1 MERNRTHH
9 NVTSTTVDP
18 SRHMVR
24 GPDDRSRTSRLL
36 ANWAPPPTAAPDPAD
51 APPQAT
57 TGAAPNGPDASSSG
71 GKRARVFPNP
81 AEGVGRLGPT
91 RRVWGAVLIAA
102 AIVGQALFWWRVG
115 IPGPEDGWG
124 CFAVGC
130 KDDYPQILHQVVVAV
145 GVGVASLIALI
156 VGVVLVLK
164 GDRLDVV
171 GQGSINPLQ

>member
-1 MERNRTHH
+1 
-9 NVTSTTVDP
+9 
-18 SRHMVR
+18 
-24 GPDDRSRTSRLL
+24 
-36 ANWAPPPTAAPDPAD
+36 
-51 APPQAT
+51 
-57 TGAAPNGPDASSSG
+57 
-71 GKRARVFPNP
+71 
-81 AEGVGRLGPT
+81 
-91 RRVWGAVLIAA
+91 VWGAVLIAA